1 MNEFLPV
8 MSGLLLGAAVGYV
21 RPERRLRVGII
32 LGLLLAV
39 TATVVSGEYL
49 ASWAFLLVDMVLVG
63 VSAVVSFGA
72 VRRVPHRTRT

>member
-21 RPERRLRVGII
+21 RPERHLRVGII

-39 TATVVSGEYL
+39 TATVLSGEYL
-49 ASWAFLLVDMVLVG
+49 ESWGFLLVDLVLVG
-63 VSAVVSFGA
+63 VSAVVTFG
-72 VRRVPHRTRT
+72 VVQRIPRRTRT